1 MGGIIAMFDLSVI
14 ARGGR
19 WVLTDDQE
27 GDLGDY
33 ATQAEA
39 LQAAEAFAQV
49 DAEPRYVLIQEIPG
63 EWDEAVVEPKLVH

>member
-1 MGGIIAMFDLSVI
+1 MFDLSVI

-39 LQAAEAFAQV
+39 LEAAEAFAQV
-49 DAEPRYVLIQEIPG
+49 DAEPRHVLIQEIPG